1 MLDIIEDNLKNGAA
15 GVSLGLMYE
24 PGLYADKEELKKV
37 ADLCVKYD
45 KPLTVHP
52 RANSAVSMAYP
63 ELLGRSHI
71 LRGVDELVEIS
82 KGTNLKLQYSHA
94 IFVGRRSLKDQPEF
108 LELINKMRAE
118 GVRAQFDIYNEL
130 KGVSVITVIL
140 PTWYQGM
147 SEEERNKPLTK
158 LKLRALIKATSLL
171 LGFGYDDIEV
181 AYIGPGYEKYEGKT
195 VHQLAKEYKKSDLDM
210 YLQLCKE
217 SNFQGRVNMGPYTTE
232 EIIHDFENNELCL
245 YMTDAWV
252 EEHGIQ
258 NPAIYDCFPKFLQ
271 DSLRGDGDVMPK
283 TINRMTG
290 ATAERF
296 MIKNRGYLRPGYF
309 ADITVF
315 DEKVLKESERDRTC
329 SFGIDRVFINGK
341 EVMADGNINKDLL
354 RNAGRAIRV

>member
-1 MLDIIEDNLKNGAA
+1 
-15 GVSLGLMYE
+15 
-24 PGLYADKEELKKV
+24 
-37 ADLCVKYD
+37 
-45 KPLTVHP
+45 
-52 RANSAVSMAYP
+52 
-63 ELLGRSHI
+63 
-71 LRGVDELVEIS
+71 
-82 KGTNLKLQYSHA
+82 
-94 IFVGRRSLKDQPEF
+94 VGRRSLKDQPEF
-108 LELINKMRAE
+108 LELIDKMRKE

-210 YLQLCKE
+210 YLQLCRE

-341 EVMADGNINKDLL
+341 EVMAEGNINKDILK
-354 RNAGRAIRV
+354 NAGRAIRV

>member
-1 MLDIIEDNLKNGAA
+1 
-15 GVSLGLMYE
+15 
-24 PGLYADKEELKKV
+24 
-37 ADLCVKYD
+37 
-45 KPLTVHP
+45 
-52 RANSAVSMAYP
+52 
-63 ELLGRSHI
+63 
-71 LRGVDELVEIS
+71 
-82 KGTNLKLQYSHA
+82 
-94 IFVGRRSLKDQPEF
+94 
-108 LELINKMRAE
+108 
-118 GVRAQFDIYNEL
+118 
-130 KGVSVITVIL
+130 
-140 PTWYQGM
+140 
-147 SEEERNKPLTK
+147 
-158 LKLRALIKATSLL
+158 
-171 LGFGYDDIEV
+171 
-181 AYIGPGYEKYEGKT
+181 
-195 VHQLAKEYKKSDLDM
+195 M
-210 YLQLCKE
+210 YLQLCRE

-309 ADITVF
+309 ADITIF

-341 EVMADGNINKDLL
+341 EVLSEGNINKDLL
-354 RNAGRAIRV
+354 KNAGRAIRV

>member
-1 MLDIIEDNLKNGAA
+1 
-15 GVSLGLMYE
+15 
-24 PGLYADKEELKKV
+24 
-37 ADLCVKYD
+37 
-45 KPLTVHP
+45 
-52 RANSAVSMAYP
+52 
-63 ELLGRSHI
+63 
-71 LRGVDELVEIS
+71 
-82 KGTNLKLQYSHA
+82 
-94 IFVGRRSLKDQPEF
+94 
-108 LELINKMRAE
+108 MRKE

-130 KGVSVITVIL
+130 KGVSVITVVL

-158 LKLRALIKATSLL
+158 FKLSLLIKATSLL

-195 VHQLAKEYKKSDLDM
+195 VHQIAKENRKSDLDM

-217 SNFQGRVNMGPYTTE
+217 SNFQGHVNMGPYTTE
-232 EIIHDFENNELCL
+232 DIIHDFEKNELCL

-271 DSLRGDGDVMPK
+271 DSLNGVGDTLSK

-290 ATAERF
+290 ATADRF
-296 MIKNRGYLRPGYF
+296 MIKDRGYLKPGYF

-315 DEKVLKESERDRTC
+315 DETVLKTSERDKTC
-329 SFGIDRVFINGK
+329 SFGIDRVYINGK
-341 EVMADGNINKDLL
+341 EVLADGNIDKALL
-354 RNAGRAIRV
+354 RTAGKAIRV